1 MGSYL
6 LGSIK
11 LLPLVYGITIVISF
25 MVAGIIKGLF
35 ATVSFQ
41 ATRAALAAAK
51 EPLPV
56 QPETESGG

>member
-1 MGSYL
+1 MENYF

-41 ATRAALAAAK
+41 ATRAALAADDA
-51 EPLPV
+51 PLSG
-56 QPETESGG
+56 QPETESEG